1 MQLWK
6 PIPWNKQFWIKIAFL
21 TPLMFPFH
29 QLFLW
34 LLISLIQTG
43 RCYIALYYNYHRSI
57 LIFICFFFRISGDYL
72 SLCHSGC
79 SMLKCKLLTAQK
91 MKFSIA
97 DLVTFTEEIL
107 NGKFHFLCNGNKL
120 FLDTSN
126 YNNYEKSKYHVSKV
140 TLRLVFVP
148 RYVMFLI
155 YLLFIYGPRY

>member
-1 MQLWK
+1 MTFSFNDSNWKVLHCIILQLSSK
-6 PIPWNKQFWIKIAFL
+6 YFNSY
-21 TPLMFPFH
+21 
-29 QLFLW
+29 LF
-34 LLISLIQTG
+34 
-43 RCYIALYYNYHRSI
+43 
-57 LIFICFFFRISGDYL
+57 CFFRTSGDYL
-72 SLCHSGC
+72 SLYHRGC

-91 MKFSIA
+91 MKFSIG

-107 NGKFHFLCNGNKL
+107 NGKFHFLCNGNKI

-126 YNNYEKSKYHVSKV
+126 YNNYEKSKYNVSKV